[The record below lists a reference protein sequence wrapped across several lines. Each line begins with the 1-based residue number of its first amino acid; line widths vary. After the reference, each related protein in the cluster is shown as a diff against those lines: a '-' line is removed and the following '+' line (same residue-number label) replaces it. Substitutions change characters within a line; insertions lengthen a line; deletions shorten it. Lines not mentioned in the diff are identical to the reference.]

1 LALFLSLVNQTLKNA
16 FTLIELLVVIA
27 IIAILAAM
35 LLPALATAKAKGL
48 TTSCLNNQKQLTLA
62 WVLYTTDNGGKLIPN
77 LSLGTPDTNTW
88 IQGAMNSFPGA
99 TNVNF
104 IRDGRLFPY
113 NTSIGIYHCPADQS
127 TITSGTLKLLRVR
140 SYSLSGQMGGNALT
154 AAGFPPN
161 QRESD
166 IRRPTASKALTFID
180 ERDDSLDDGLFA
192 LQTSPR
198 SWQNCP
204 AYRHQRGCVLSFADG
219 HAERW
224 RWLEANTFTTT
235 FPWGAVLSP
244 VDRDF
249 DRIIAAYASD

>member
-1 LALFLSLVNQTLKNA
+1 MNKECRKA

-35 LLPALATAKAKGL
+35 LLPALASAKAKGL
-48 TTSCLNNQKQLTLA
+48 TISCLNNHKQLTVA
-62 WVLYTTDNGGKLIPN
+62 WALYTTDNGGKLIPN
-77 LSLGTPDTNTW
+77 LALGSPDPNTW
-88 IQGAMNSFPGA
+88 IEGAMNSYPGA

-104 IRDGRLFPY
+104 IREGRLFPY

-127 TITSGTLKLLRVR
+127 TITSGTLKLPRVR

-161 QRESD
+161 QKESD
-166 IRRPTASKALTFID
+166 IKRPTASKALTFID
-180 ERDDSLDDGLFA
+180 ERDDSIDDGLFA

-204 AYRHQRGCVLSFADG
+204 AYRHQRGCNLSFADG
-219 HAERW
+219 HAEHW
-224 RWLEANTFTTT
+224 RWLEANTLTII
-235 FPWGAVLSP
+235 FPWGNVLSP

-249 DRIIAAYASD
+249 DRIAAAYASD